1 MFKLAWTD
9 GWINLKQSAVESK
22 ITYFIL
28 VIILIAGLFW
38 QEVLGYFYGAILTV
52 EVMFA
57 PQYGKGKLLPDI
69 FSMVPMNQEDKKKY
83 ILYRSFGIEGIIYY
97 MLGAILI
104 FEIFVLGTHKNLTV
118 FVLLLIWMFIVVM
131 KEQFYRIYKLMNGKV
146 YYPNMKSVSRHIFRT
161 IRVSDFVSG
170 AFAFICIGTISDDS
184 GTYPLSHYLGPVL
197 MVYWIIS
204 VIYFARHV
212 KRAIER
218 LELPEML

>member
-9 GWINLKQSAVESK
+9 GWMNMKQSAIEAK

-38 QEVLGYFYGAILTV
+38 QEVIGYCYAGILSL
-52 EVMFA
+52 EVMFH
-57 PQYGKGKLLPDI
+57 PQYGQGKLLPDI

-104 FEIFVLGTHKNLTV
+104 FEIFVLGTHKNLDV
-118 FVLLLIWMFIVVM
+118 FLLLLIWMFIVVI

-146 YYPNMKSVSRHIFRT
+146 YYPNMKSVSRHFFRI
-161 IRVSDFVSG
+161 IRVSDYVSG
-170 AFAFICIGTISDDS
+170 LLALICVGTISNDS
-184 GTYPLSHYLGPVL
+184 GTYPLSHYLGPGL
-197 MVYWIIS
+197 IVYWMIS
-204 VIYFARHV
+204 VIYFVQYV